1 MFKLIWNRKKR
12 NFLLISEIFFS
23 FIVLFAVATMAISS
37 AVQYFTPRGFDYQ
50 NVWVLRANWWGVTD
64 RLANEEIRA
73 TVSELDREL
82 RSYNEIEKIS
92 WSEFNTPYGT
102 AIMGYAFE
110 VNGRLV
116 GTDIFQVDD
125 DYAEVLNIPLV
136 EGRWYGREDDAS
148 LQTPVVIN
156 RKLRETLFG
165 DGPALGQVHATE
177 RREYKVVGVI
187 DEFRYRGE
195 FQQHRE
201 ALFQRRVISDTT
213 EDPPVMAL
221 LKVRPGIGVQFEE
234 QLLKRVSAMAPG
246 WSMRV
251 ETLTA
256 LRNSYLREHL
266 MQFIL
271 YAVVAGFLVFNVA
284 LGLFGVLWYSINR
297 RRAEVGLRR
306 ALGAHAGHISGQILG
321 ESLALATF
329 ALIAGV
335 FIAMQAPIIG
345 LGESISTGI
354 YFIAMLAA
362 AVLIYLLVVV
372 CALYPSQLAAR
383 IQPAA
388 ALHNE

>member
-1 MFKLIWNRKKR
+1 
-12 NFLLISEIFFS
+12 
-23 FIVLFAVATMAISS
+23 
-37 AVQYFTPRGFDYQ
+37 
-50 NVWVLRANWWGVTD
+50 
-64 RLANEEIRA
+64 
-73 TVSELDREL
+73 
-82 RSYNEIEKIS
+82 
-92 WSEFNTPYGT
+92 
-102 AIMGYAFE
+102 
-110 VNGRLV
+110 
-116 GTDIFQVDD
+116 
-125 DYAEVLNIPLV
+125 
-136 EGRWYGREDDAS
+136 
-148 LQTPVVIN
+148 
-156 RKLRETLFG
+156 
-165 DGPALGQVHATE
+165 
-177 RREYKVVGVI
+177 
-187 DEFRYRGE
+187 
-195 FQQHRE
+195 
-201 ALFQRRVISDTT
+201 
-213 EDPPVMAL
+213 
-221 LKVRPGIGVQFEE
+221 
-234 QLLKRVSAMAPG
+234 
-246 WSMRV
+246 
-251 ETLTA
+251 
-256 LRNSYLREHL
+256 

-372 CALYPSQLAAR
+372 CALHPSQLAAR